1 MKTRNIFAS
10 VILAAGLTIS
20 QANAATTTN
29 NDDSPAN
36 TKPASAMLVNGTQTQ
51 FAVYVG
57 HSLGKFAQTTQWVN
71 FMNVVMLY
79 NQSPAAVLLLSP
91 ADRATFNEASAVV
104 LKKLASQ
111 KGTEAAQYLNQA
123 HRTTRLINFLWD
135 VNLPQADSI
144 QLTEIQ

>member
-1 MKTRNIFAS
+1 MKTRNILTS

-29 NDDSPAN
+29 TDDSPAN
-36 TKPASAMLVNGTQTQ
+36 TKPASALLVNGTQTQ

-57 HSLGKFAQTTQWVN
+57 YNLGKFAQTTQWVD
-71 FMNVVMLY
+71 FMNTVMLY
-79 NQSPAAVLLLSP
+79 NQNPAAVLTLSS
-91 ADRATFNEASAVV
+91 ADRTTFNEASAVV

-135 VNLPQADSI
+135 VNLPQTDDI
-144 QLTEIQ
+144 QVTEIQ

>member
-1 MKTRNIFAS
+1 MKTRSIFAS
-10 VILAAGLTIS
+10 LILGVGLTLS

-29 NDDSPAN
+29 TDDSRAN
-36 TKPASAMLVNGTQTQ
+36 NKPASALLVNGTQTQ

-71 FMNVVMLY
+71 FMNVLMLY
-79 NQSPAAVLLLSP
+79 NQNPAAMLTLSP

-111 KGTEAAQYLNQA
+111 KGPQAAGYLNQV
-123 HRTTRLINFLWD
+123 HRTTRLINFLWN
-135 VNLPQADSI
+135 VNLPQTDDVQVA
-144 QLTEIQ
+144 EIQ

>member
-1 MKTRNIFAS
+1 MKTRSIFAS

-29 NDDSPAN
+29 TDDSPAN
-36 TKPASAMLVNGTQTQ
+36 NKPASALLVNGTQTQ

-57 HSLGKFAQTTQWVN
+57 HSLGKFAQTTQWVD

-79 NQSPAAVLLLSP
+79 NQNPAAVLTLSP

-111 KGTEAAQYLNQA
+111 KGPEAARWMNQA

-135 VNLPQADSI
+135 VNLPQTDNI
-144 QLTEIQ
+144 QVTEIQ